1 METNRWR
8 NAGKPIRIGKI
19 HVGWYALILI
29 WFVHM
34 TWVTF
39 VGIVSAL
46 ALLGYLGWKN
56 KPPSLLL
63 RSWRAKLKGD
73 HLTGRPWWYRR
84 N

>member
-34 TWVTF
+34 SWVTF
-39 VGIVSAL
+39 VGIVCAL
-46 ALLGYLGWKN
+46 ALLGRSIGMPTRGG
-56 KPPSLLL
+56 KPPMS
-63 RSWRAKLKGD
+63 A
-73 HLTGRPWWYRR
+73 RR
-84 N
+84 VALVHGGSGVP